1 MEDPHVDSWAAL
13 HLPAI
18 EQLLLNLPDEE
29 YRSTGVGDSEGSF
42 FQSVVN
48 TTPPP
53 WPDEGLAQI
62 PEELQEDLRC
72 GPVKLD
78 LYTLQ
83 SLGKSQK
90 QQPLSQTQG
99 DLTGYGDRYGPWLLG
114 SPKEVGQLKNPSPP
128 NANKVGGPEGA
139 PQGRTNGPI
148 GHKKVP
154 KRINIQEEFGTDSCE
169 ITTAMIRNV
178 PNQLNRKQFVER
190 LDQLG
195 FLGMYDFV
203 YVPIDRATRMNVG
216 YAFVNFVNSEC
227 FRLCQITL
235 QGKKFLDKE
244 EGDKRRSGK
253 PIIVSAAHVQGLEN
267 NERHFKD
274 AAVAHT
280 LHRPVKFQAG
290 DASGR
295 RPRQSSASRPFN

>member
-48 TTPPP
+48 TTPPL
-53 WPDEGLAQI
+53 WPEEGLAQI
-62 PEELQEDLRC
+62 PEEFQDLRC

-83 SLGKSQK
+83 S
-90 QQPLSQTQG
+90 
-99 DLTGYGDRYGPWLLG
+99 DLTGYGDRYGPRLLG

-128 NANKVGGPEGA
+128 EANKVGTNPEGA

-154 KRINIQEEFGTDSCE
+154 KRINIQEEFGTDTCE

-195 FLGMYDFV
+195 FVGMYDFV

-227 FRLCQITL
+227 FRLCQINL

-295 RPRQSSASRPFN
+295 RPRQSSSRPFN

>member
-1 MEDPHVDSWAAL
+1 MEDSHLDGWAAL

-18 EQLLLNLPDEE
+18 EQLLLSLPDEE
-29 YRSTGVGDSEGSF
+29 YRSGGIGDSDGSI

-48 TTPPP
+48 ATPSP
-53 WPDEGLAQI
+53 WPDAGVAQR
-62 PEELQEDLRC
+62 PEDLCC

-83 SLGKSQK
+83 SD
-90 QQPLSQTQG
+90 LS
-99 DLTGYGDRYGPWLLG
+99 GYGPFVVG
-114 SPKEVGQLKNPSPP
+114 SPKEASPKEPNPHVKS
-128 NANKVGGPEGA
+128 AKGAGAGPE
-139 PQGRTNGPI
+139 GRTNGPI

-154 KRINIQEEFGTDSCE
+154 KRINIQEEFGNETCE

-195 FLGMYDFV
+195 FWGLYDFV

-216 YAFVNFVNSEC
+216 YAFVNFVNSES
-227 FRLCQITL
+227 FRLCESTL
-235 QGKKFLDKE
+235 QGKRFLDKE
-244 EGDKRRSGK
+244 DGDKRRSGK

-274 AAVAHT
+274 AAVTHT
-280 LHRPVKFQAG
+280 LHRPVKFHAG
-290 DASGR
+290 DQGKRHR
-295 RPRQSSASRPFN
+295 RPTMRSSMSCSFEL